1 VADATLE
8 GGQAPQ
14 QILLTR
20 KGTEALVHV
29 EHLLDDASRAL
40 AVQATPGGTLSAIGG
55 RQGGAHTVTAASDQ
69 QPAGIS
75 RGD

>member
-1 VADATLE
+1 MADATLE
-8 GGQAPQ
+8 GGHAPQ

-29 EHLLDDASRAL
+29 EHLFDDASRAL
-40 AVQATPGGTLSAIGG
+40 AVQASPGGTLGALGG
-55 RQGGAHTVTAASDQ
+55 AQGGGTTLTAASDQ
-69 QPAGIS
+69 QAAGIS